1 MLINGTI
8 GNYIHQLNLNVIL
21 LKYNYYKTRNYGLKC
36 NFNLATLIP

>member
-21 LKYNYYKTRNYGLKC
+21 LKYNYYIKH
-36 NFNLATLIP
+36 AIMV